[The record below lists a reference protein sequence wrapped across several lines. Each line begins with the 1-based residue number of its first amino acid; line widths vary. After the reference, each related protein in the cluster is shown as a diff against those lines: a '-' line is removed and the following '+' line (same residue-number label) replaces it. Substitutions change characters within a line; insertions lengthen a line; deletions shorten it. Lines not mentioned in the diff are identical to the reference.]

1 MTKELEAFN
10 RITLHTEYDNDGSYD
25 CLNFEDDCK
34 LVNDALTRLVL
45 IENVKPSEA
54 LECLKHIK
62 NDDFNMVVATYPP
75 IVVYNGVSKN
85 EMFDTIEQALLQAK
99 KDKAKIE
106 KLKQENTILHIELA
120 TFEKLLFK
128 KSKGE

>member
-1 MTKELEAFN
+1 MTKELEALEH
-10 RITLHTEYDNDGSYD
+10 IYYGSQGYGETDKYYKYLKEYLEQIDN
-25 CLNFEDDCK
+25 
-34 LVNDALTRLVL
+34 A
-45 IENVKPSEA
+45 KPSEA

-62 NDDFNMVVATYPP
+62 NDDFNMIVATYSP
-75 IVVYNGVSKN
+75 IAVYNGVSKN
-85 EMFDTIEQALLQAK
+85 EMFDTIEQALLQAE

-128 KSKGE
+128 KIKGE